1 MNFMMNFLMRK
12 CYVTLLVLAFSS
24 SGLAIA
30 TIAQPELPISALY
43 KTEKVVQTL
52 PMPTIPSTTN
62 ASSYWYDEEVQ
73 TGDPITDVLKRIGA
87 TQTSINDFVKTA
99 LLIGKI
105 CNFVRVKLSA
115 RAWIRYM
122 T

>member
-12 CYVTLLVLAFSS
+12 WYVTLLVLAFSS

-62 ASSYWYDEEVQ
+62 ASSYWYD
-73 TGDPITDVLKRIGA
+73 
-87 TQTSINDFVKTA
+87 
-99 LLIGKI
+99 
-105 CNFVRVKLSA
+105 
-115 RAWIRYM
+115 
-122 T
+122 